1 MRRRKSRSSQRRETE
16 VRQEVK
22 EENEVLAK
30 KRAQQKRRNA
40 RADNRVEA
48 AGGGDEEAQV
58 KEQLFRLLLVDNC
71 PRCGFE
77 VERGR
82 EADMKEGADEHLK
95 TCDDKKAIAAEKRKE
110 KAVETQE
117 DVMAFKTWEH
127 NGRQVGQ
134 LWMP

>member
-1 MRRRKSRSSQRRETE
+1 MISGARNHLGSICTKCQRGAKPRYFDPRSSWSLNLEESILIFFYQ

-71 PRCGFE
+71 PRF
-77 VERGR
+77 
-82 EADMKEGADEHLK
+82 
-95 TCDDKKAIAAEKRKE
+95 
-110 KAVETQE
+110 
-117 DVMAFKTWEH
+117 
-127 NGRQVGQ
+127 
-134 LWMP
+134 

>member
-1 MRRRKSRSSQRRETE
+1 MVLKSRRKYLYLFYQ

-71 PRCGFE
+71 PRF
-77 VERGR
+77 
-82 EADMKEGADEHLK
+82 
-95 TCDDKKAIAAEKRKE
+95 
-110 KAVETQE
+110 
-117 DVMAFKTWEH
+117 
-127 NGRQVGQ
+127 
-134 LWMP
+134 